1 MNPTIIILPSV
12 VTGGEAAGNVYAP
25 HRDITNSEL
34 LGYAVLSA
42 DTTGEDPIGY
52 VYKTNNDMNDF
63 VFGPTEYAAALA
75 RAAEAD
81 MYEQDS
87 ALQFHEPVR
96 YVHRVVAVYNYNG
109 EPTIVL

>member
-1 MNPTIIILPSV
+1 MNIVTLPNV
-12 VTGGEAAGNVYAP
+12 VTGGKAAGEVYAQ

-34 LGYAVLSA
+34 VGYAVLST
-42 DTTGEDPIGY
+42 DTHGEDPIGF
-52 VYKTNNDMNDF
+52 VGRDAFANDI
-63 VFGPTEYAAALA
+63 VFSPTEYATALA
-75 RAAEAD
+75 CATEAD

-109 EPTIVL
+109 TPTIVL